1 MAGTDRIYDREQ
13 LLAYCHPCETG
24 LLHRE
29 HTSSL
34 NDEWE
39 LGDVYDE
46 VEDKN
51 VGYDAGIFIEDGEV
65 VASVVKGLSEC
76 ILPQVN
82 CWWCNIKVEHDTH
95 EACCGEDVCSEDD
108 GQAVGDST
116 DMGCVKTVGGV
127 LRASCVDEYVMTGV
141 SIAK

>member
-51 VGYDAGIFIEDGEV
+51 VGYDAGIIIEDGEV
-65 VASVVKGLSEC
+65 VGVFFRNIFFVIITYPSLS
-76 ILPQVN
+76 
-82 CWWCNIKVEHDTH
+82 
-95 EACCGEDVCSEDD
+95 AGERCQLKD
-108 GQAVGDST
+108 GV
-116 DMGCVKTVGGV
+116 
-127 LRASCVDEYVMTGV
+127 
-141 SIAK
+141 